1 MSIICKKVNF
11 KLKKRAKREDG
22 RESPIGRVKWGLF
35 VWAIFY
41 LFMVGKIAFV
51 GTSFAGTQ
59 MGVAEACF
67 AWIGL
72 IGSLSLLAYLTYDE
86 KVSMRI
92 PHEHDTEKGLQQ
104 LGLMANNKTVESE
117 SEAFSSPASSSS
129 NQNPLVSYC
138 RRSRIFSPKSAN
150 NEGVNLEKKNEQNQ
164 RISNIEEHRTDQ
176 HFYPFDINKLS
187 NNVHES
193 LTNNSNNKQNQKVK
207 GKGKEIELG
216 ENSFHRKKR

>member
-1 MSIICKKVNF
+1 
-11 KLKKRAKREDG
+11 
-22 RESPIGRVKWGLF
+22 
-35 VWAIFY
+35 
-41 LFMVGKIAFV
+41 MVGKIAFV

-164 RISNIEEHRTDQ
+164 ISNIEEHRTDQ
-176 HFYPFDINKLS
+176 HFYPFGIKKLS

-193 LTNNSNNKQNQKVK
+193 LTDNSNNKQNQKVK
-207 GKGKEIELG
+207 GKGKEIDLG